1 MVEMAQC
8 SLVLTSP
15 PIRGQYLGSLISIR
29 ELLNYY
35 HRYLML
41 FLQFHH
47 SFLDSDPLFPI
58 LGSLLGSPHWQWTG
72 FLLCLPRLVQ
82 LLPWTKNLEE
92 VFKLAKQK
100 IIEAVTN
107 GDKHFEVSR
116 ETCLAT
122 D

>member
-8 SLVLTSP
+8 SLILTSP

-47 SFLDSDPLFPI
+47 SFLDSDPLVPF
-58 LGSLLGSPHWQWTG
+58 SPSKTSSYSWISPG
-72 FLLCLPRLVQ
+72 KPLPR
-82 LLPWTKNLEE
+82 
-92 VFKLAKQK
+92 A
-100 IIEAVTN
+100 
-107 GDKHFEVSR
+107 
-116 ETCLAT
+116 AT
-122 D
+122 SLD